1 MPGTLSADITQSVAR
16 IEGERTFQG
25 KSWRLSYSK
34 RFDNADADITFAGYR
49 FSERNYMTMEQ
60 YLNARYRND
69 YSSREKEMY
78 TVTLNKN
85 VADWNTS
92 LTCSTAVRH
101 TGTYGKRTIIR

>member
-1 MPGTLSADITQSVAR
+1 
-16 IEGERTFQG
+16 G

-92 LTCSTAVRH
+92 FNLQYSRQ
-101 TGTYGKRTIIR
+101 TYWDIRKTDYYTVSVNRYFNVFGLQGVA